1 MNTSD
6 EGIIPNIQTIAA
18 SMRAIRKSRNLT
30 LKQVEEESKGTW
42 KAVVIGSYER
52 CDRALSLNKAI
63 ALAAFYRVPL
73 DELLGI
79 ATPIRKSPQ
88 RLTFDMLEVNALKDP
103 ALLGLKRFLAS
114 LVSRRRDWNGQVY
127 TIRENDHA
135 AVSALL
141 NIPEEKLHDSL
152 KRAGLIFSELKVKE
166 PSHL

>member
-1 MNTSD
+1 
-6 EGIIPNIQTIAA
+6 
-18 SMRAIRKSRNLT
+18 
-30 LKQVEEESKGTW
+30 
-42 KAVVIGSYER
+42 
-52 CDRALSLNKAI
+52 
-63 ALAAFYRVPL
+63 
-73 DELLGI
+73 
-79 ATPIRKSPQ
+79 
-88 RLTFDMLEVNALKDP
+88 MLEVNALKDP